1 MNLTLDANVWLAAMS
16 PAEREHHQCA
26 QLLDR
31 IRQASVQLHQPAL
44 FAIEVCA
51 SVARR
56 TRDRTLALAAGE
68 AALAIPGLSVY
79 ELDHSLA
86 VRAGDVAATC
96 ALRGADAV
104 YVATA
109 RLAQCTLLTL
119 DAEVLDR
126 AGALISVMTPAT
138 WMQQYIQ

>member
-16 PAEREHHQCA
+16 PAEREHEQCA

-31 IRQASVQLHQPAL
+31 IRHASVRLHQPAL

-51 SVARR
+51 TVARR

-86 VRAGDVAATC
+86 TRAGHVAAMC

-109 RLAQCTLLTL
+109 EHSGSTLLTL

-126 AGALISVMTPAT
+126 ASARISVMTPAIWVQEHT
-138 WMQQYIQ
+138 Q